1 VKYRYNSEAREEYRD
16 AIHFTERLQ
25 NDSSMRSNLLFKEFG
40 MLRPNLENSNPEFA
54 LAEYLIFLRHL
65 LYHRGC

>member
-1 VKYRYNSEAREEYRD
+1 MQFT
-16 AIHFTERLQ
+16 FTERLQ